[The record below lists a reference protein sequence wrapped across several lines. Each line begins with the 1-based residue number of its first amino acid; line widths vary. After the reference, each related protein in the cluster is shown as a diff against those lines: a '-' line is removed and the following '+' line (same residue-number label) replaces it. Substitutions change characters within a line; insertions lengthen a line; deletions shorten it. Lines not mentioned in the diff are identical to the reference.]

1 MKYTCTQY
9 REEMLLLALRTQLA
23 QKNLTGEQKKE
34 IQEKIKKLEKEMDM
48 E

>member
-9 REEMLLLALRTQLA
+9 REEMLLLALQNQMA
-23 QKNLTGEQKKE
+23 QKNLSEEQKKE
-34 IQEKIKKLEKEMDM
+34 IQEKIRKLEKEMNM

>member
-9 REEMLLLALRTQLA
+9 REEMLLLALQKQIA
-23 QKNLTGEQKKE
+23 QENLTEEQKKE
-34 IQEKIKKLEKEMDM
+34 IQEKIRKLEKEMDM

>member
-9 REEMLLLALRTQLA
+9 REEMLLLALRRQVA
-23 QKNLTGEQKKE
+23 QENLTEEQKKE
-34 IQEKIKKLEKEMDM
+34 LQEKIRKLEKEMDM